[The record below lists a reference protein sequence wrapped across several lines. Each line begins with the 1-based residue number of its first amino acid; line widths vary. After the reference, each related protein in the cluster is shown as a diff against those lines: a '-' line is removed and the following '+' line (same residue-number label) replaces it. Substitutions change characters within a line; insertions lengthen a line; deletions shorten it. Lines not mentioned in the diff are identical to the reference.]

1 MDIDS
6 LTIGQIKSLT
16 AMLGGAAQSPLTVQG
31 NNRPVIVR
39 SRDAGVQYGYLDKFE
54 GSTVYL
60 KNARQ
65 MWSWT
70 AAEGGTLLDCAT
82 HGIKAGR
89 FSTIAPAVIVIGA
102 CAIIDVT
109 EKAKS
114 SLENA
119 KWA

>member
-1 MDIDS
+1 MDLQKLKDALEIVAMME
-6 LTIGQIKSLT
+6 GKS
-16 AMLGGAAQSPLTVQG
+16 APCAIAGD
-31 NNRPVIVR
+31 NRPVIVR
-39 SRDAGVQYGYLDKFE
+39 SRDAGVQFGYLDRYE

-82 HGIKAGR
+82 HGVKAGR
-89 FSTIAPAVIVIGA
+89 FSSTASAVIVIGA
-102 CAIIDVT
+102 CAIIDCT
-109 EKAKS
+109 DKAVKT
-114 SLENA
+114 LEDA